1 MGTFTYIDSN
11 GAAHSLPAV
20 RFGSLSG
27 TDGNTGT
34 VQTVSNA
41 DYSAVIKTRISKTER
56 TIALTIPVQAES
68 AAALETAAGTYLS
81 WFRQS
86 DEPATL
92 QYERDDGTCREV
104 EVYVQQGY
112 PVRTYES
119 NTFCWVEVRF
129 TACSPYWTSTE
140 ETAFKHNTA
149 FVNDGD
155 YPAEC
160 KLILSV
166 TVRYVALDGV
176 QIMAFR
182 DGAYMLT
189 NYVTITDSSIT
200 ATDTSGNNILYK
212 FTLDSK
218 FPLIPTGEHIYYG
231 CKGTFKKRWGH
242 A

>member
-1 MGTFTYIDSN
+1 MTLTNTQIPQIITLVDEWDWEVKRVAFEYHVSPSRIYQIVTEYRRTGVYPVIHTRGPKPKVLTEKEREIIIDAKKRLN
-11 GAAHSLPAV
+11 L
-20 RFGSLSG
+20 
-27 TDGNTGT
+27 
-34 VQTVSNA
+34 
-41 DYSAVIKTRISKTER
+41 
-56 TIALTIPVQAES
+56 
-68 AAALETAAGTYLS
+68 
-81 WFRQS
+81 
-86 DEPATL
+86 
-92 QYERDDGTCREV
+92 GTCREV

-119 NTFCWVEVRF
+119 NTFCWIEVRF

-182 DGAYMLT
+182 DSSFMT
-189 NYVTITDSSIT
+189 THYVTITDSSIT

-218 FPLIPTGEHIYYG
+218 FPLIPTGEHTYYG
-231 CKGTFKKRWGH
+231 CKGTFRKRWGH